1 MQWTEEQRAL
11 VKSLW
16 RSGMSAAQI
25 AGQLDVGVTR
35 CAVIGQLVRMNESE
49 QTRAH
54 HSKRSP
60 RAITSTRRGPVR
72 SLKFAGVDYAEAL
85 RDHAATCEGVDF
97 EALRPH
103 HCRFPVAGLG
113 LGMLYCGATAT
124 MGSYCEPHYVKS
136 IGGWK

>member
-72 SLKFAGVDYAEAL
+72 SLEFAGVDYAEAL
-85 RDHAATCEGVDF
+85 R
-97 EALRPH
+97 PH
-103 HCRFPVAGLG
+103 QCRFPVAGLG

-124 MGSYCEPHYVKS
+124 MGS
-136 IGGWK
+136 